1 MMVTARCADAAS
13 GNLLALEVPVT
24 EGAVADTA
32 IQTGVVVTR
41 IQPRLTVPEAGHQ
54 YNGV

>member
-1 MMVTARCADAAS
+1 MTARSADAAS
-13 GNLLALEVPVT
+13 DSLLALEVPVT
-24 EGAVADTA
+24 EGAVADTT

-41 IQPRLTVPEAGHQ
+41 IQPRLTVPGAGHQ